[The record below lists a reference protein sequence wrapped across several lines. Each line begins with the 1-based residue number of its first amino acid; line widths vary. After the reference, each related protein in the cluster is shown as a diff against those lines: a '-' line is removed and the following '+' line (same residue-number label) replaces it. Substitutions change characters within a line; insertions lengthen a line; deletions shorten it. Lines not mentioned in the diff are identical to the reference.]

1 MVEKGAE
8 TCNQQVDLIS
18 MWTLTRPVLPALK
31 SRITRPGAL
40 ITKIKS
46 LDLEVH
52 SRDDV
57 EAFLALVKIADVR
70 ISVQSLVV
78 IITITI
84 ITTIIINTIAITI
97 LSKG

>member
-18 MWTLTRPVLPALK
+18 MWTITRPVLPALK

-57 EAFLALVKIADVR
+57 EAFLALIKIADVR
-70 ISVQSLVV
+70 ISVQSLVA
-78 IITITI
+78 IITI
-84 ITTIIINTIAITI
+84 IIINTITITI